1 MKVFEGNHT
10 FTLPNPKKNRVSCI
24 QTVQNCLAKAL
35 YDNAAEAP
43 DELAFRKNDI
53 LTVLEQNP
61 NGLEGW
67 WLCSLRGRQG
77 IAPGN
82 RLRLLP
88 GMYDPTGLGYA
99 SEGWTS
105 SGTYPG
111 PGNRHSRRRSWHIN
125 PNKVITPQKIGDVYL
140 YDVPVGHKSVEPSE
154 TPHSSTLP
162 NRRFLQPNIVAQNL
176 QGGSYDTPPSPRLVK
191 TQEAYDEPRPL
202 AQCFGIPPP
211 PDISALDEQR
221 SHTSVS
227 SDSST
232 ISSTYSIPKSHDYD
246 VPSSEDSGTYDV
258 PAPSRHTSTTDSLSL
273 SDTYDIPTSKL
284 ICDIPASNRSSGVSV
299 LSASSSSFF
308 SPSSGHSSLSPSLS
322 LSSLCGSNRSSLE
335 QHSHELYDIP
345 PPEPRPIA
353 NLKGSPAK
361 TNIIQS
367 SIPTLSHVSI
377 NEVYDIPA
385 NNAPTECY
393 DVPPAPKLAQAPS
406 LEGVY
411 DVPPQVTRDTSP
423 TPVALEENLENR
435 LTVSKDPGITKDI
448 QSLKGKEL
456 LLDLDAAMEILVKLQ
471 QEVQSAISKLFSFIS
486 ASWRRKDVMDNKIND
501 IQVACYKID
510 ASLKEFLNFSHGA
523 LANST
528 HAADKTLSCK
538 LANLLKPL
546 VDSSQIV
553 QVSIQALDNKGWQV
567 SKFISSDDTN
577 NPDELDQ
584 LVACAQG
591 IIEDVRPVA
600 SFIRGNSVLIFKRSQ
615 HINETKK
622 PPIAPKPTDLKAK
635 LEFQKLSSM
644 NKLQERPLPLP
655 PPNKSH
661 LSEKSSF
668 PSSEVKDVVN
678 DYEYVNLESKDSVE
692 KSNKCLRTDSNKTDE
707 KIENV
712 IEQSEN
718 MKDKVIQPPPKLL
731 DTKDV
736 QMLQFYSAQAESHVL
751 YLTNAIDGFL
761 SAIENNQPPKVFI
774 GHSKF
779 VVISAH
785 KLVYIGDTVQCHV
798 TNQTVKS
805 QVMQCA
811 NNLCDSL
818 KTLVANTKKAALQFP
833 SVAAVQEMVDSV
845 VDVSHL
851 ANDLRMIILQAAE
864 L

>member
-1 MKVFEGNHT
+1 MKVFEANHT
-10 FTLPNPKKNRVSCI
+10 FTLPNPKKNRVSCVRI
-24 QTVQNCLAKAL
+24 VKNCLAKAL

-99 SEGWTS
+99 NEGYS

-111 PGNRHSRRRSWHIN
+111 PGNRHSRRRSWNIN

-140 YDVPVGHKSVEPSE
+140 YDIPVGHKNVESTE

-162 NRRFLQPNIVAQNL
+162 NRRFLQPSSITQNL
-176 QGGSYDTPPSPRLVK
+176 QGSYDTPPSPRLVK
-191 TQEAYDEPRPL
+191 SQEAYDEPRPL
-202 AQCFGIPPP
+202 GQCFGTPPP
-211 PDISALDEQR
+211 SDITTFDEQR
-221 SHTSVS
+221 SHTSIS

-232 ISSTYSIPKSHDYD
+232 ISSTYSIPKCHDYD

-258 PAPSRHTSTTDSLSL
+258 PAPSRHTSATDSLSL
-273 SDTYDIPTSKL
+273 SDTYDIPSSKL
-284 ICDIPASNRSSGVSV
+284 ICDIPTSNRSSGVSV

-345 PPEPRPIA
+345 PPEPRPVA
-353 NLKGSPAK
+353 TLKGSPAK
-361 TNIIQS
+361 ANIIPS
-367 SIPTLSHVSI
+367 SVSTLPHVSI
-377 NEVYDIPA
+377 NDVYDIPA

-393 DVPPAPKLAQAPS
+393 DVPPAPKLAQVPL

-423 TPVALEENLENR
+423 TPVTLENNSENR
-435 LTVSKDPGITKDI
+435 LTINKDTTVVKDTL
-448 QSLKGKEL
+448 STLKGKEL
-456 LLDLDAAMEILVKLQ
+456 PLDLDAAMEILVKLQ

-546 VDSSQIV
+546 VDSSQVV

-567 SKFISSDDTN
+567 SKFISPEDMN

-591 IIEDVRPVA
+591 IIEDIRPVA
-600 SFIRGNSVLIFKRSQ
+600 SFIRGNSILIFKRSQ
-615 HINETKK
+615 QVSEIKK
-622 PPIAPKPTDLKAK
+622 PPIAPKPIDLKAK

-644 NKLQERPLPLP
+644 NKVQERPLPVP
-655 PPNKSH
+655 PSNKNQ
-661 LSEKSSF
+661 LIDKIPF
-668 PSSEVKDVVN
+668 QTSEVNVVN

-692 KSNKCLRTDSNKTDE
+692 KSNKCLRTDNKKMDE

-718 MKDKVIQPPPKLL
+718 LKDKVIQPPPKLL